1 MTDDVK
7 RITLTEQE
15 LFDRLVDLFEQQLTL
30 ASDISQLKKDAK
42 FNKKTNPNGIK
53 TDDLKFVAQAA
64 KLEAKQNFEEFTG
77 QAALVAVK
85 YKTLTGYDA

>member
-1 MTDDVK
+1 MTEVK

-15 LFDRLVDLFEQQLTL
+15 LFDRLVELFTKQLVL
-30 ASDISQLKKDAK
+30 AEDISQLKKDAK
-42 FNKKTNPNGIK
+42 FNKKTNPNGIG

-77 QAALVAVK
+77 QAALVAQK
-85 YKTLTGYDA
+85 YKELTSYDA